1 VFQRGCLLESYDLA
15 RAAVMGAHGVLLPAL
30 QGFLLLSLV
39 LFVSG
44 MLWSERG
51 LQSVLCREQGLS
63 SVLCREQGLSSVLC
77 REQGLSSVLCRE
89 QGLSSVLCR
98 EQGLSSV
105 LCREQGLSSV
115 LCCQPSAPLMEGAEN
130 EMAAQAGDTKA
141 LRTWSACAPRWGWR
155 VW

>member
-1 VFQRGCLLESYDLA
+1 MFQRGCLLESYDLA

-51 LQSVLCREQGLS
+51 LHSVLCREQGLS
-63 SVLCREQGLSSVLC
+63 SVLCREQGLSI
-77 REQGLSSVLCRE
+77 
-89 QGLSSVLCR
+89 
-98 EQGLSSV
+98 
-105 LCREQGLSSV
+105 V